1 MNTKVWIVL
10 SLIVCSFSSYSSEA
24 EEDSAQPRMTAKQT
38 IEHTNELVRQKQ
50 LEMEKKREEFM
61 KKYRKKSE

>member
-1 MNTKVWIVL
+1 
-10 SLIVCSFSSYSSEA
+10 
-24 EEDSAQPRMTAKQT
+24 MTAKQT